1 MWSTW
6 ALRLGGLL
14 ILDLVVVVVLSG
26 IFSGI
31 ALPGGPDYSRDE
43 VAETL
48 ADVNDN
54 EAAYILAIA
63 FDVAANLETIAVA
76 AILYL
81 LVRSG
86 PWYALSRETDPTAT
100 DPGRLAAC
108 PRLIALMATLGLTA
122 GATMF
127 LVGDLA
133 DIALYRLA
141 VDLNEGGV
149 EGTDEADIL
158 QSARVVGLISEAAD
172 ITGFTALGAGL
183 LLFGGLI
190 ALYPLA
196 HTVPAAA
203 YRTIPR
209 WLGWPAM
216 AGGALMLLGWLSY
229 VEEDLIIVLFAGVV
243 VALAWLLAL
252 GVWFLLYAGREVS
265 SDDARAAS

>member
-1 MWSTW
+1 VWSTW

-14 ILDLVVVVVLSG
+14 VLDLFAVVVLAFV
-26 IFSGI
+26 FSGI
-31 ALPGGPDYSRDE
+31 ALPDGPDYSRDE
-43 VAETL
+43 VATTL
-48 ADVNDN
+48 TDIEDN
-54 EAAYILAIA
+54 QAAYVLGIA
-63 FDVAANLETIAVA
+63 FDVIANLQTLALA

-86 PWYALSRETDPTAT
+86 PWYVLSRDTGPSEP

-108 PRLIALMATLGLTA
+108 PRMIALMATLGLTA
-122 GATMF
+122 AAAVF

-158 QSARVVGLISEAAD
+158 QNARTVGLISQAAD
-172 ITGFTALGAGL
+172 VTGFTALGAGL

-196 HTVPAAA
+196 HTVPAGV

-209 WLGWPAM
+209 WLGWPPM
-216 AGGALMLLGWLSY
+216 LGGALMLLGWLGY
-229 VEEDLIIVLFAGVV
+229 IEEDLGLLVFAGVV
-243 VALAWLLAL
+243 VVLAWLLVL
-252 GVWFLLYAGREVS
+252 GLWFLFSAGKE
-265 SDDARAAS
+265 ASPNETLTAS